1 MISNSNGNKFK
12 KKITQIQPRNAS
24 KTAPLRAETAQPG
37 TRHGSNCL
45 ASVRKC
51 TFLTTGTNSAQLI
64 FLRFEKKITFFFNL
78 EKNPFLGKA
87 KSAMSGSALAYVG
100 TRHWG
105 PGGGGRPSKLSAV
118 ARRRAGSGF
127 LRPPDQSRTSVSTSR
142 TRFCDFHQ
150 PGLQKKA
157 KNAYLWE
164 MLSRYVGKRHPPHC
178 PVVESRKTDHLV
190 GKKNSI
196 ELKFPSCA
204 PNFALIRPVSRLFE
218 NHTNFTATA

>member
-1 MISNSNGNKFK
+1 MRESLVTTTWCTEHSLPRSDNFNLTATKRMKIDFKFK
-12 KKITQIQPRNAS
+12 STQIQKKITQIQPRNAS

-105 PGGGGRPSKLSAV
+105 PGGGRSAV
-118 ARRRAGSGF
+118 KNVGRGPATCGKWFFEAPGQIPHIGF
-127 LRPPDQSRTSVSTSR
+127 RVAHSV
-142 TRFCDFHQ
+142 
-150 PGLQKKA
+150 L
-157 KNAYLWE
+157 
-164 MLSRYVGKRHPPHC
+164 
-178 PVVESRKTDHLV
+178 
-190 GKKNSI
+190 
-196 ELKFPSCA
+196 
-204 PNFALIRPVSRLFE
+204 
-218 NHTNFTATA
+218 